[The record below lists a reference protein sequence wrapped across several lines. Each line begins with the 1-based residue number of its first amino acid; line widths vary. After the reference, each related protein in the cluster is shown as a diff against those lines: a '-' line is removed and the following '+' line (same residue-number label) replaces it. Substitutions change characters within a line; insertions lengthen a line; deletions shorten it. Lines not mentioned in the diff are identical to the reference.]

1 MAKDAN
7 QFIFRE
13 EYEKWLLNLGV
24 KSVGAYCPQ
33 DKYTC
38 NDGREFLFFDLIGVF
53 AKAEDRLYVNALFEE
68 WKAFIENKNKNNLKT
83 TLNRLSYLQKYR
95 QFVETKIYGKK
106 RLSEADNAI
115 LNKIQKD
122 LKSVCDSIDK
132 SQNPKVDGMDSL
144 IEYISTKQFIKLAIE
159 SSYFFSPKLVVER
172 FEEIKEYICQQKEV
186 DPADVD
192 PAVDPAFKDK
202 KESFVKYLPARYT
215 SKEDSTDA
223 ADGVHECDQTLGKVY
238 FKLSKASPRLC
249 VIYQEGARGKNTKCG
264 KYTCGGG
271 NGNARVCQLIKDRT
285 GYALGATSDKKH
297 FRNFII
303 SHIWGH
309 AIDPRYF
316 TNLWNIVI
324 VPAWAN
330 HLLDKDEE
338 GTLASAFKA
347 TIQKIITKLYQL
359 YQYNSYDW
367 KSIEMDVPTCN
378 EEEVLHGNYHIN
390 TIKGIADKETFG
402 KISRVTIPV

>member
-1 MAKDAN
+1 MTKKTI
-7 QFIFRE
+7 QFIFRK
-13 EYEKWLLNLGV
+13 EYEAWLVKQGI

-53 AKAEDRLYVNALFEE
+53 AKENDRLYVNALFEE
-68 WKAFIENKNKNNLKT
+68 WKAFIENKNQNNLKT

-106 RLSEADNAI
+106 RLSKEDNARFNEI
-115 LNKIQKD
+115 LNNID
-122 LKSVCDSIDK
+122 SVRKSIDK

-144 IEYISTKQFIKLAIE
+144 IEYISTKRFIKLAIE

-172 FEEIKEYICQQKEV
+172 FEEIKEYICQQK
-186 DPADVD
+186 D
-192 PAVDPAFKDK
+192 VDPAFKDK

-238 FKLSKASPRLC
+238 FKLSKESQRLC

-264 KYTCGGG
+264 GNTCGGG

-285 GYALGATSDKKH
+285 GYDLGTTTNKKH

-330 HLLDKDEE
+330 HLLDKDEK
-338 GTLASAFKA
+338 GTLASTFKA
-347 TIQKIITKLYQL
+347 TIQKIITELYDFNNINWASIQMTPPSYNNKEVISGK
-359 YQYNSYDW
+359 YQINIIDH
-367 KSIEMDVPTCN
+367 KS
-378 EEEVLHGNYHIN
+378 GN
-390 TIKGIADKETFG
+390 APLG
-402 KISRVTIPV
+402 KIWKKPVSI